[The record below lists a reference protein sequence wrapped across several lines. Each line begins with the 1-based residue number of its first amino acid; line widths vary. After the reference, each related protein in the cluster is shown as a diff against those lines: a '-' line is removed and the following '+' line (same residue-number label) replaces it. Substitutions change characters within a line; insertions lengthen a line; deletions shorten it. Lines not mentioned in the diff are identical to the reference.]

1 MFGALSLSRFRG
13 RLLAILLAMSLIP
26 LVGTG
31 WTFFHFLT
39 SNATTAAYQRL
50 DLMRNAKRDELQQY
64 LTFARWQ
71 AETFRKSNSV
81 RYAVGQY
88 YGFSYGF
95 RLIDPSTSR
104 SQKVLRDM
112 FSVDARDPIDSPS
125 YSEMLRVAPE
135 YANAHRQFHNEFA
148 DFIASSEFSNVYLIN
163 ADQRVVYSVRK
174 DSYLG
179 VDLRSQMATSQLAD
193 AVRVVLADPNASA
206 TYVSDFVADPVTGE
220 FSALLATRIDIYRK
234 NRGVAVYRL
243 STEKLAAIVQ
253 AQSSNLGQVYL
264 LSQNDLVI
272 SAPSGASLTNGTL
285 ARPGHETAE
294 SGVVQEGLGGGPA
307 LSARTDVEFENLT
320 WPLIAE
326 IPTSIAFAGSEFIR
340 NLVIMLSLILV
351 PVMIMVAV
359 VLSGS
364 MTRPLRVLTDEAA
377 AIADGDLDRVVADI
391 RSPSELARLAA
402 SFRRMRDAIREQ
414 LQLIGEKNRQLENQI
429 SVIAEKNLALEEAD
443 RLKDTFVANTSHE
456 LRTPLNGIIGIAE
469 TLTAG
474 AAGAL
479 SSTQRSQ
486 LQLIVFSARRLS
498 RLVDDLLDLYR
509 IRENRMRLDLQ
520 AVDVSSSIHN
530 VLRLADP
537 LLRGAPITLSA
548 SLPDGL
554 PPVEVDPLRFEQIIY
569 NLLGNAVKFTE
580 AGAIT
585 ITANTPSDRL
595 VQIVVSDTG
604 RGIQPDDVE
613 RIFKP
618 LERGAAADMLNGP
631 SGTGLG
637 LTIAQHLAEVMG
649 GKLSVTSA
657 PNQGS
662 HFALTL
668 PRSSKNSES
677 SSTDAHQLQQ
687 AVGWLNQ
694 PEIDHDEPVSDGA
707 PLILVVD
714 DEPINIQVLRNVL
727 QPNGYA
733 VRSATSGREALQF
746 IDGTLPDLIILD
758 VMMPEMD
765 GLDVARLLRARY
777 GLLELPIVMV
787 TARSRTRD
795 VLAGFDA
802 GANDYVTKPFVKDE
816 LLARVTMLL
825 EARQSLARGLENSSL
840 RAEIDRRTQVEHALR
855 LSQQRMVRML
865 DTFDVA
871 VMCFDT
877 QRRVTYANQ
886 PGQFLLESAG
896 ESPSLVTL
904 LGPPLATSID
914 DAMRSSGSFQLD
926 QIELG
931 QAGKPLLLSAFEL
944 EPEEGG
950 GLAIIL
956 APTTSPYPLG
966 SSQLISTVQS
976 VFDSLPLGALSLSRP
991 QDAPRAAAG
1000 DTDEYR
1006 STIVEVVTRSLALW
1020 KEASGTGKIDLAEQS
1035 GIWRVNLDRSSL
1047 QVRTLDKYLLTDSLP
1062 QNPRWRDV
1070 LKTAEFVLDYVAAHP
1085 NGSLATT
1092 AIEPL
1097 EAALSR
1103 LRAILRSRTAE
1114 PSSTAP

>member
-13 RLLAILLAMSLIP
+13 RLLAILLAMSLVPI
-26 LVGTG
+26 VGTG
-31 WTFFHFLT
+31 WAFFHFLT
-39 SNATTAAYQRL
+39 SNATTATYQRL

-71 AETFRKSNSV
+71 AENFRKSNSV

-95 RLIDPSTSR
+95 RLIDPSADR
-104 SQKVLRDM
+104 SQKTLRDM
-112 FSVDARDPIDSPS
+112 FGIDTRYPVDAAS
-125 YSEMLRVAPE
+125 YLEMLRVAPE

-148 DFIASSEFSNVYLIN
+148 DFIANSEFSNVYLVN

-179 VDLRSQMATSQLAD
+179 VDLRTQMATSQLAD

-206 TYVSDFVADPVTGE
+206 TYVSDFIADPVTGE
-220 FSALLATRIDIYRK
+220 FSALVATRIDIYRK

-243 STEKLAAIVQ
+243 STDKLDAIVQ
-253 AQSSNLGQVYL
+253 AQGSNLGQVYL
-264 LSQNDLVI
+264 LSQGNLVI
-272 SAPSGASLTNGTL
+272 SAPTGGPLHEG
-285 ARPGHETAE
+285 RPVGLSHDAFA
-294 SGVVQEGLGGGPA
+294 SGVVQEGLGGGPT
-307 LSARTDVEFENLT
+307 LSARTDVTFENLS

-340 NLVIMLSLILV
+340 NLVIMLSLVLV
-351 PVMIMVAV
+351 PIMIVAAV
-359 VLSGS
+359 LLSGS

-377 AIADGDLDRVVADI
+377 AIADGDLDRIVADI

-414 LQLIGEKNRQLENQI
+414 LQLIGEKNRQLESQI
-429 SVIAEKNLALEEAD
+429 AVIAEKNLALEEAD

-479 SSTQRSQ
+479 STQQRNQ

-509 IRENRMRLDLQ
+509 IRENRIRLDIQ
-520 AVDVSSSIHN
+520 AVDVPSSINN
-530 VLRLADP
+530 VLRLAEP
-537 LLRGAPITLSA
+537 LLRGAPITLAA
-548 SLPDGL
+548 SVPDDLPA
-554 PPVEVDPLRFEQIIY
+554 VEVDPLRFEQILY

-585 ITANTPSDRL
+585 ITASVHSDETIE
-595 VQIVVSDTG
+595 IVVSDTG
-604 RGIQPDDVE
+604 RGIQLEDVE

-618 LERGAAADMLNGP
+618 LERGEAANILDGP

-637 LTIAQHLAEVMG
+637 LTIAQHLAELMAG
-649 GKLSVTSA
+649 GLSVRSEVGA
-657 PNQGS
+657 GS
-662 HFALTL
+662 QFILTL
-668 PRSSKNSES
+668 PRSRSLSERGGNSR
-677 SSTDAHQLQQ
+677 QLQQ
-687 AVGWLNQ
+687 AVSRFNQ
-694 PEIDHDEPVSDGA
+694 PEIGHDEPVSEGC

-727 QPNGYA
+727 QPHGYA
-733 VRSATSGREALQF
+733 VRSVTSGREALQF
-746 IDGTLPDLIILD
+746 VDHTVPDLIILD
-758 VMMPEMD
+758 VMMPGMS
-765 GLDVARLLRARY
+765 GLDVARVVRSRF
-777 GLLELPIVMV
+777 GLLELPVIMV

-816 LLARVTMLL
+816 LLARVAMLL
-825 EARQSLARGLENSSL
+825 EARQSLARGLENTSL
-840 RAEIDRRTQVEHALR
+840 HAEVDRRTQIEHALR
-855 LSQQRMVRML
+855 LSQQRMARML
-865 DTFDVA
+865 DTLDVA
-871 VMCFDT
+871 VMCFDA

-886 PGQFLLESAG
+886 PGQSLLRTVSDET
-896 ESPSLVTL
+896 PLVAL
-904 LGPPLATSID
+904 FGTSVAHAID
-914 DAMRSSGSFQLD
+914 EALRFEGRIQLD
-926 QIELG
+926 KIDLQQSG
-931 QAGKPLLLSAFEL
+931 QTMLLSAFEL

-950 GLAIIL
+950 GLALIIT
-956 APTTSPYPLG
+956 PSTTSYAREPG
-966 SSQLISTVQS
+966 QLISTVQG
-976 VFDSLPLGALSLSRP
+976 VIDSFKLDNLAPTTFAGNGEALSTP
-991 QDAPRAAAG
+991 EAD
-1000 DTDEYR
+1000 DYR
-1006 STIVEVVTRSLALW
+1006 VAIVEVVSKSLLLW
-1020 KEASGTGKIDLAEQS
+1020 KEVTGTGKIDLAEQS

-1070 LKTAEFVLDYVAAHP
+1070 LKTAEFVLEYVTTQPDYLPPKPSAEALEM
-1085 NGSLATT
+1085 SLA
-1092 AIEPL
+1092 
-1097 EAALSR
+1097 R
-1103 LRAILRSRTAE
+1103 LRVILRSRVADG
-1114 PSSTAP
+1114 S